1 MLLQRTVKIKRKI
14 TAFCSFVIMHKN
26 EVTIMSEM
34 YKRIESLCKER
45 GVNITQ
51 MCKDAG
57 VPRGNLTE
65 LKMGRTI
72 ALSTRT
78 LSKLSVYFN
87 VSMDYLLGKAN
98 EFPYVGNE
106 DLLSAETLKSLSDET
121 KKTPTPEGEREELK
135 ERVFAALESAEP
147 AIREAALRLLGVQE

>member
-1 MLLQRTVKIKRKI
+1 
-14 TAFCSFVIMHKN
+14 
-26 EVTIMSEM
+26 MSDM

-72 ALSTRT
+72 ALSTKT
-78 LSKLSVYFN
+78 LDKISAYFG
-87 VSMDYLLGKAN
+87 VSMEHLLGKS
-98 EFPYVGNE
+98 ERFPNVGNE
-106 DLLSAETLKSLSDET
+106 DLLSAETLKSLSEET
-121 KKTPTPEGEREELK
+121 KKTPTLEGERDALK